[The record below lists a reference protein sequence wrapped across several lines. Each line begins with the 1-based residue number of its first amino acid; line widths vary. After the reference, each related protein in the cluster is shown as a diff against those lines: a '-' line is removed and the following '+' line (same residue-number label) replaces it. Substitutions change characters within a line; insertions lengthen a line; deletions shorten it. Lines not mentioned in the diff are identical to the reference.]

1 MNHITEITRRDIIA
15 LFRNGYKDYNF
26 LDGSYKVHYNYF
38 GRLPEIE
45 FLRKSYP
52 LDKMPS
58 NDPKFDNAQE
68 DIWQHTVNNDDWTS
82 DWIFTDDRFELRK
95 GSDIIWLKFLCAVFH
110 PENREEAGHWKEYLD
125 KINNLIRIDG
135 YELYESE
142 KISDR
147 AVYSWRK
154 LTIEE
159 IAHKGF
165 LPFSLRHK
173 SSIESKSLKLPT
185 ISKRLRT
192 EIINLF
198 NQYNETQYRTDETN
212 WNYSI
217 TSKEAVIE
225 DLRAYYTPKAFD
237 EITKNYSETTDLD
250 SFVMSNFPHCVF
262 DAIELFVCL
271 NNHNNFVDEINFILR
286 KNGYP
291 YKLLGGKF
299 ESEKIDVQIKEIAK
313 EPGLRELI
321 EQAMTRYRR
330 SDLADKQIA
339 VEKLWDAFERLKTY
353 YGSGKQKSASAE
365 RVVNEIAKGEENYR
379 SLFNEEF
386 QKLTQIGNSFR
397 IRHHEIDKIEIADND
412 YYDYFFQRCFVLINL
427 ALKYLK

>member
-1 MNHITEITRRDIIA
+1 
-15 LFRNGYKDYNF
+15 
-26 LDGSYKVHYNYF
+26 
-38 GRLPEIE
+38 
-45 FLRKSYP
+45 
-52 LDKMPS
+52 
-58 NDPKFDNAQE
+58 
-68 DIWQHTVNNDDWTS
+68 
-82 DWIFTDDRFELRK
+82 
-95 GSDIIWLKFLCAVFH
+95 
-110 PENREEAGHWKEYLD
+110 
-125 KINNLIRIDG
+125 
-135 YELYESE
+135 
-142 KISDR
+142 
-147 AVYSWRK
+147 
-154 LTIEE
+154 
-159 IAHKGF
+159 

-198 NQYNETQYRTDETN
+198 NQYNETQYSTDETN

-225 DLRAYYTPKAFD
+225 DLRPYYTPKAFD

-291 YKLLGGKF
+291 YKLLGGKI

-321 EQAMTRYRR
+321 EQAMTRYRG

-339 VEKLWDAFERLKTY
+339 LEKLWDAFERLKTY

-379 SLFNEEF
+379 SLFDEEF

-397 IRHHEIDKIEIADND
+397 IRHHEMDKIEIADND
-412 YYDYFFQRCFVLINL
+412 YYDYFFQRCFGLINL